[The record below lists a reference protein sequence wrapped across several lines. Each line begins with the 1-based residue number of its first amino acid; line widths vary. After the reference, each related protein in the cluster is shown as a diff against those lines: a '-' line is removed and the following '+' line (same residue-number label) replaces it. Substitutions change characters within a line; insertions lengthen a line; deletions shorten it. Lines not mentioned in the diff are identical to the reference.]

1 MISLWAVISANQHE
15 VSRIGVIMMN
25 KKQHTNKLTFSAIG
39 VSVLLAL
46 SACSGDNAAEETAA
60 VNEPADTAAVVEDT
74 PVTETEVVTP
84 ESEAVP
90 TETAVTEAE
99 PTVAAEPEVL
109 AADAGA
115 KLYESNCKV
124 CHSAGLLDAPKYGDA
139 AAWTARLTKD
149 KETLYMHSAKGFNK
163 MPAQAVNGVTE
174 AQVKAAVDYMLASV
188 S

>member
-1 MISLWAVISANQHE
+1 MNKLKLSVIS
-15 VSRIGVIMMN
+15 M
-25 KKQHTNKLTFSAIG
+25 
-39 VSVLLAL
+39 SVVFAV
-46 SACSGDNAAEETAA
+46 SACSGDNTATEESTAA
-60 VNEPADTAAVVEDT
+60 NEPVTAIEEKAVA
-74 PVTETEVVTP
+74 ETEGTTP
-84 ESEAVP
+84 ESVVEPETDTEPKAATESADIVDDAVATP
-90 TETAVTEAE
+90 ETDS
-99 PTVAAEPEVL
+99 EPEVL

-115 KLYESNCKV
+115 KLYESNCQV
-124 CHSAGLLDAPKYGDA
+124 CHAAGLLDAPKYGDT

>member
-1 MISLWAVISANQHE
+1 MIDIQPY
-15 VSRIGVIMMN
+15 MN
-25 KKQHTNKLTFSAIG
+25 KLKLSVIG
-39 VSVLLAL
+39 MSVVFAV
-46 SACSGDNAAEETAA
+46 SACSGDNTATEEPAAADEPATAVEETAVAEGATLETVDESGTESATESADIVDEA
-60 VNEPADTAAVVEDT
+60 VA
-74 PVTETEVVTP
+74 TP
-84 ESEAVP
+84 ETDS
-90 TETAVTEAE
+90 
-99 PTVAAEPEVL
+99 EPEVL

-115 KLYESNCKV
+115 KLYESNCQV
-124 CHSAGLLDAPKYGDA
+124 CHAAGLLDAPKYGDT

>member
-1 MISLWAVISANQHE
+1 MIDIQPYMNKLKLSVIS
-15 VSRIGVIMMN
+15 M
-25 KKQHTNKLTFSAIG
+25 
-39 VSVLLAL
+39 SVVFAV
-46 SACSGDNAAEETAA
+46 SACSGDNTATEESAVADEPATAIEETAVA
-60 VNEPADTAAVVEDT
+60 ETEGTMPESVVEPDT
-74 PVTETEVVTP
+74 ESKVATESAEIVDESVAKP
-84 ESEAVP
+84 ETDS
-90 TETAVTEAE
+90 
-99 PTVAAEPEVL
+99 EPEVL

-115 KLYESNCKV
+115 KLYESNCQV
-124 CHSAGLLDAPKYGDA
+124 CHAAGLLDAPKYGDT

>member
-1 MISLWAVISANQHE
+1 MIDIQPYMNKLKLSVIS
-15 VSRIGVIMMN
+15 M
-25 KKQHTNKLTFSAIG
+25 
-39 VSVLLAL
+39 SVVFAV
-46 SACSGDNAAEETAA
+46 SACSGDNTATEESTAANEPATAVEETAVA
-60 VNEPADTAAVVEDT
+60 ETEGTTPESVVEPDT
-74 PVTETEVVTP
+74 EPKAATESADIVDDAVVTP
-84 ESEAVP
+84 ETDS
-90 TETAVTEAE
+90 
-99 PTVAAEPEVL
+99 EPEVL

-115 KLYESNCKV
+115 KLYESNCQV
-124 CHSAGLLDAPKYGDA
+124 CHAAGLLDAPKYGDT

>member
-1 MISLWAVISANQHE
+1 MIDIQPY
-15 VSRIGVIMMN
+15 MN
-25 KKQHTNKLTFSAIG
+25 KLKLSVIG
-39 VSVLLAL
+39 MSVVFAV
-46 SACSGDNAAEETAA
+46 SACSGDNTATEESTAA
-60 VNEPADTAAVVEDT
+60 NEPATAVEKTAVA
-74 PVTETEVVTP
+74 ETEGTTSESGVDPET
-84 ESEAVP
+84 ESEAATESANIVDESVATP
-90 TETAVTEAE
+90 ETETDS
-99 PTVAAEPEVL
+99 EPEVL

-115 KLYESNCKV
+115 KLYESNCQV
-124 CHSAGLLDAPKYGDA
+124 CHAAGLLDAPKYGDT

>member
-1 MISLWAVISANQHE
+1 MIDIQLY
-15 VSRIGVIMMN
+15 MN
-25 KKQHTNKLTFSAIG
+25 KLKLSVIG
-39 VSVLLAL
+39 MSVVFAV
-46 SACSGDNAAEETAA
+46 SACSGDNTATEESA
-60 VNEPADTAAVVEDT
+60 VADEPATAVEEKAVA
-74 PVTETEVVTP
+74 ETEGTTP
-84 ESEAVP
+84 ESVVDPEAD
-90 TETAVTEAE
+90 TESKAAIESADIVDDAVATAETDS
-99 PTVAAEPEVL
+99 EPEVL

-115 KLYESNCKV
+115 KLYESNCQV
-124 CHSAGLLDAPKYGDA
+124 CHAAGLLDAPKYGDT

>member
-1 MISLWAVISANQHE
+1 MNKLKLSVIS
-15 VSRIGVIMMN
+15 M
-25 KKQHTNKLTFSAIG
+25 
-39 VSVLLAL
+39 SVVFAV
-46 SACSGDNAAEETAA
+46 SACSGDNTATEEPAAADEPATAVEETAVAEGATLETVDESGTESATESADIVDEA
-60 VNEPADTAAVVEDT
+60 VA
-74 PVTETEVVTP
+74 TP
-84 ESEAVP
+84 ETDS
-90 TETAVTEAE
+90 
-99 PTVAAEPEVL
+99 EPEVL

-115 KLYESNCKV
+115 KLYESNCQV
-124 CHSAGLLDAPKYGDA
+124 CHAAGLLDAPKYGDT

>member
-1 MISLWAVISANQHE
+1 MIDIQPYMNKLKLSVIS
-15 VSRIGVIMMN
+15 M
-25 KKQHTNKLTFSAIG
+25 
-39 VSVLLAL
+39 SVVFAV
-46 SACSGDNAAEETAA
+46 SACSGDNTATEESTAANEPATAVEETAVA
-60 VNEPADTAAVVEDT
+60 
-74 PVTETEVVTP
+74 ETEGTIPESVVDPETDTESKVATESADIVDDAVATP
-84 ESEAVP
+84 ETDS
-90 TETAVTEAE
+90 
-99 PTVAAEPEVL
+99 EPEML

-115 KLYESNCKV
+115 KLYESNCQV
-124 CHSAGLLDAPKYGDA
+124 CHAAGLLDAPKYGDT